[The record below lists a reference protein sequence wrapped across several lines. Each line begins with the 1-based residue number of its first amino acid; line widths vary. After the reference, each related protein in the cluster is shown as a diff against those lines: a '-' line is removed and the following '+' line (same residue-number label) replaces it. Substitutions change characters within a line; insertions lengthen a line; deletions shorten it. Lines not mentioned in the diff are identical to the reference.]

1 MDEKQV
7 IQVHHGDVTGDRVP
21 DIVYV
26 TAVQTAGS
34 SFLQQITLVVQDRR
48 TGGSFRLLLPENT
61 GYNPTVFLGDFTG
74 NGVKDILVVTD
85 TGGSGG
91 TVYAYVYSYD
101 GGRFYLIFDTALFN
115 KQTQYSV
122 RYQNDYKAEVTSRQP
137 AKRYVLDLTT
147 KGPDYLNEI
156 YSPDGTLKQPVEGW
170 VSPLSGLYP
179 VDFDRNGV
187 YELNAWQ
194 GIAGRFNADRLGY
207 VQSVLKWNERAF
219 QIDQQYVS
227 IWGEEKE

>member
-21 DIVYV
+21 DIVYL

-91 TVYAYVYSYD
+91 TVYAYVYSYA

-122 RYQNDYKAEVTSRQP
+122 QYKNDYKAEVTSRQP
-137 AKRYVLDLTT
+137 AKRYILDLTT
-147 KGPDYLNEI
+147 KGAAYLNEI
-156 YSPDGTLKQPVEGW
+156 YNPDGTLKQPVEGW

-179 VDFDRNGV
+179 IDFDRNGV

-194 GIAGRFNADRLGY
+194 GIAGRYNADRLGY
-207 VQSVLKWNERAF
+207 VQNVLKWNERAF
-219 QIDQQYVS
+219 QIEEQYVS

>member
-21 DIVYV
+21 DIVYL

-115 KQTQYSV
+115 KQTQYTV
-122 RYQNDYKAEVTSRQP
+122 RYQNNYKAEVTSRQP
-137 AKRYVLDLTT
+137 AKRYILDLTT

-156 YSPDGTLKQPVEGW
+156 YNLDGTLKQPVEGW

-179 VDFDRNGV
+179 IDFDRNGV
-187 YELNAWQ
+187 YELNTWQ
-194 GIAGRFNADRLGY
+194 GIAGRYNADRLGY
-207 VQSVLKWNERAF
+207 VQNVLKWNERAF
-219 QIDQQYVS
+219 QIEQQYVS
-227 IWGEEKE
+227 IWGEEEE

>member
-122 RYQNDYKAEVTSRQP
+122 QYQNDYKAEVTSRQP
-137 AKRYVLDLTT
+137 AKRYILDLTT
-147 KGPDYLNEI
+147 KGPDYLNET

-179 VDFDRNGV
+179 IDFDRNGV

-194 GIAGRFNADRLGY
+194 GIAGRYNADRLGY

-219 QIDQQYVS
+219 QIEQQYVS